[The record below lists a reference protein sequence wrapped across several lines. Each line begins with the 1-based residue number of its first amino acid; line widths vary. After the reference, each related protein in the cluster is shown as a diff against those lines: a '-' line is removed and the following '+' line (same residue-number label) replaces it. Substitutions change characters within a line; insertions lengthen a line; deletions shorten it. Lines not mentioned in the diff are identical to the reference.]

1 MVGDIF
7 LGVIFPHDFRV
18 GHVVGDI
25 FRRDC
30 GPFTLTGKIM
40 KISLRK
46 LLNLVGIITISIF
59 SFAAKK
65 AEPVN
70 GECPYSGKAV
80 KADKVLTFNVCC
92 NNCVKKASADL
103 IATMFAIDIRDNQWP
118 DLLGN
123 LSKNTQH
130 ENLEIKKA
138 AIMTLGEICDKL
150 NSMDIKLPT
159 NDAEQV

>member
-1 MVGDIF
+1 
-7 LGVIFPHDFRV
+7 
-18 GHVVGDI
+18 
-25 FRRDC
+25 
-30 GPFTLTGKIM
+30 M

-92 NNCVKKASADL
+92 NNCVKKASADVKGL
-103 IATMFAIDIRDNQWP
+103 VKKVKAENKKCPFPTNRPKRRCLSLSAVATVWTKQVP
-118 DLLGN
+118 D
-123 LSKNTQH
+123 SVSQF
-130 ENLEIKKA
+130 EIK
-138 AIMTLGEICDKL
+138 
-150 NSMDIKLPT
+150 
-159 NDAEQV
+159 